1 MPTRV
6 MVAEDD
12 AVSRR
17 VLELTLSRCGYEV
30 VAVRNGVEAL
40 RALDVEDPPRVVLLD
55 WMMPG
60 LDGIEVCRHVR
71 NRPRLRGV
79 HIIMVTAL
87 GRTEDLV
94 TALEAGANDYV
105 TKPFDRRELQA
116 RVAVGIRLV
125 ELESALATRIAELED
140 ARTHVKQL
148 QGLLPICA
156 HCKRIRT
163 DDQSWQKIEAYIQ
176 EHSDARFTHALC
188 GECLET
194 HYPP

>member
-1 MPTRV
+1 

-17 VLELTLSRCGYEV
+17 VLEMTLSRSGYDV
-30 VAVRNGVEAL
+30 VSVGSGAEAL
-40 RALDVEDPPRVVLLD
+40 RVLDGDSPPRVLLLD

-60 LDGIEVCRHVR
+60 VDGLDVCRHVR
-71 NRPRLRGV
+71 SVPRLRGV

-94 TALEAGANDYV
+94 TALQAGANDYV

-116 RVAVGIRLV
+116 RVAVGVRLV
-125 ELESALATRIAELED
+125 ELEAELAARIAELEA

-148 QGLLPICA
+148 QGLLPICS

-163 DDQSWQKIEAYIQ
+163 DDRSWQRIEAYIQ
-176 EHSDARFTHALC
+176 EHSDARFTHSLC
-188 GECLET
+188 SECLET